1 MSESWSTS
9 QVGLS
14 RQLAKHGKTG
24 AFVYA
29 PLIGFILSHYGPA
42 AGFLIFSGADP
53 QIQHGI
59 RDAQLEKL
67 HGYAVRCSVFTN
79 HDDRC
84 SPVTNPVLVSI
95 SEVAWILTGKT
106 HRSRSQVFGKR
117 WKSEHHLVVG
127 GWAADEG

>member
-1 MSESWSTS
+1 MVYFTGRLEQT
-9 QVGLS
+9 
-14 RQLAKHGKTG
+14 AGKTG

-53 QIQHGI
+53 QIQHGM

-67 HGYAVRCSVFTN
+67 HGYVVRCSVFTN

-84 SPVTNPVLVSI
+84 SPVTKPRASFN
-95 SEVAWILTGKT
+95 
-106 HRSRSQVFGKR
+106 F
-117 WKSEHHLVVG
+117 
-127 GWAADEG
+127 